1 MGNANIDMDDR
12 LALFGCRLQLR
23 LMVRHGYARRAG
35 QCYGCEL
42 VNPVND
48 RIFSAVLEKH
58 FLTNPLTQT
67 TT

>member
-23 LMVRHGYARRAG
+23 LMVRHGYAR
-35 QCYGCEL
+35 EL